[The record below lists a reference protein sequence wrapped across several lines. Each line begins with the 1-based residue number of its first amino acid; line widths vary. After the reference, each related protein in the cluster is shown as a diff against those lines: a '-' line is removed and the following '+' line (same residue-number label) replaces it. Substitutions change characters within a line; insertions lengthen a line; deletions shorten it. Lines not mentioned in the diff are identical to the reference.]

1 MKISRSPPLV
11 CPARGDYF
19 LDVALLWRMDRMDRM
34 ERRTPP
40 AERLRARRAAVLE
53 ALGSGVMVLPAAAV
67 QFSSR
72 DTDLT
77 YRPDS
82 ELFYLTGVEEPD
94 AVAVLSGGDP
104 GAWTLFVAERD
115 PDRELWGGPRDGPEE
130 ALERFGPDACHPLGE
145 LERRL
150 PDLLA
155 PADRVYMRLGR
166 GDLTER
172 LVLSALEHARAR
184 GPRTGTGPRSIV
196 DPGEILDD
204 LRLRK
209 DTSEIDRIRAAARLT
224 VEGHRAAAGA
234 IRPGRGEWWI
244 RAELEA
250 AFGRGG
256 GVPAFGTIVG
266 SGANACVLHYRASDA
281 TIADGA
287 LVLVD
292 AGAELGLYNGD
303 VTRTYPASG
312 RFIDAQRRVY
322 EVVEA
327 ARAAAVA
334 AVRPGVSIA
343 AVHEAAVIVLTE
355 GLVDL
360 GVLSGGVDESVA
372 RDAHKP
378 YYPHQ
383 TSHWLGLDVHDP
395 GDYVRAGTPR
405 ALEPGMV
412 ITVEPGLYFRPGG
425 NERAEPYAG
434 IGVRIEDDVLVT
446 EAGHENLTLALPTA
460 PEHIEELMDDLR

>member
-1 MKISRSPPLV
+1 MKISRWPPLV
-11 CPARGDYF
+11 CPGWGDSPSRIS
-19 LDVALLWRMDRMDRM
+19 LLWPMDRMQ
-34 ERRTPP
+34 RRTPP
-40 AERLRARRAAVLE
+40 GDRLRARRTAVLE
-53 ALGSGVMVLPAAAV
+53 ALGSGVMVLPAAAE

-72 DTDLT
+72 DTDLA

-94 AVAVLSGGDP
+94 AVAVLSGGGS

-130 ALERFGPDACHPLGE
+130 ATSRFGPDACHPLGE

-155 PADRVYMRLGR
+155 AADRVYARLGR

-172 LVLSALEHARAR
+172 LVLRALEHARAR
-184 GPRTGTGPRSIV
+184 GPRTGTGPRSVV

-209 DTSEIDRIRAAARLT
+209 DASEIDRIRAATKLT

-256 GVPAFGTIVG
+256 GVPGFGTIVG
-266 SGANACVLHYRASDA
+266 SGSNACVLHYRANDA
-281 TIADGA
+281 IIADGA

-312 RFIDAQRRVY
+312 RFTDAQRRVY
-322 EVVEA
+322 DVVEA

-334 AVRPGVSIA
+334 VVRPGVSVA
-343 AVHEAAVIVLTE
+343 AVHQAAVGVLTE

-360 GVLSGGVDESVA
+360 GVLSGGVDELMD

-395 GDYVRAGTPR
+395 GDYARAGTPR

-412 ITVEPGLYFRPGG
+412 LTVEPGLYFRRGG
-425 NERAEPYAG
+425 DEPAEPYAG

-446 EAGHENLTLALPTA
+446 ETGHENLTEALPSSS
-460 PEHIEELMDDLR
+460 EDVEQMMIELP

>member
-1 MKISRSPPLV
+1 
-11 CPARGDYF
+11 
-19 LDVALLWRMDRMDRM
+19 MDRK
-34 ERRTPP
+34 ELRTPP
-40 AERLRARRAAVLE
+40 AERLRARRASVLE
-53 ALGSGVMVLPAAAV
+53 ALGSGVMVLPAAEV

-72 DTDLT
+72 DTDLA

-82 ELFYLTGVEEPD
+82 ELFYVTGVEEPD

-104 GAWTLFVAERD
+104 GTWTLFVAERD
-115 PDRELWGGPRDGPEE
+115 PDRELWGGPRDGPAE
-130 ALERFGPDACHPLGE
+130 AMERFGPDACHPLTE
-145 LERRL
+145 LEQRL

-155 PADRVYMRLGR
+155 PADRVYARLGR
-166 GDLTER
+166 GGRTER
-172 LVLSALEHARAR
+172 LIVAALERARAR
-184 GPRTGTGPRSIV
+184 GPRTGTGPRGVV

-209 DTSEIDRIRAAARLT
+209 DEHEIERIRAAARLT
-224 VEGHRAAAGA
+224 IEGHRAAAGA
-234 IRPGRGEWWI
+234 IRPGRGEWWVQ
-244 RAELEA
+244 AELEA

-256 GVPAFGTIVG
+256 GVPGFGTIVG
-266 SGANACVLHYRASDA
+266 SGANACVLHYRANDA
-281 TIADGA
+281 SIADDA

-312 RFIDAQRRVY
+312 RFTDAQRRVY
-322 EVVEA
+322 DVVEA

-334 AVRPGVSIA
+334 MVRPDVTVA
-343 AVHEAAVIVLTE
+343 AVHQAAVRAVVE
-355 GLVDL
+355 GLIDL
-360 GVLSGGVDESVA
+360 GALAGDVDELVA

-395 GDYVRAGTPR
+395 GDYARAGTAR

-412 ITVEPGLYFRPGG
+412 LTVEPGLYFRPGG
-425 NERAEPYAG
+425 DERVEPYAG

-446 EAGHENLTLALPTA
+446 ETGHENLTLALPTA
-460 PEHIEELMDDLR
+460 PDDIEKLMDDLR